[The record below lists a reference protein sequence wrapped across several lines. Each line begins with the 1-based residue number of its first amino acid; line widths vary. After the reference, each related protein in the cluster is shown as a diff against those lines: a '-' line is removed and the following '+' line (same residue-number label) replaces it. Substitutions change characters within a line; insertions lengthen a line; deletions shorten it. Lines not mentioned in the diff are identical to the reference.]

1 MPWCCPRTASAMP
14 RDLSCGRRGTSLGM
28 FARSRMK
35 YSCLPAACSNHI
47 PWIIIG
53 ICYACCIVIML
64 SIRLLLSREN
74 KRRDLEPRDT
84 TYDDIYIERV
94 IDGKVMQVKVE
105 KVRYSVLLLF
115 AVELTLSTRNSLTS
129 QTSRIGS
136 IDMSYK
142 PHSAIVK
149 VDGR

>member
-1 MPWCCPRTASAMP
+1 
-14 RDLSCGRRGTSLGM
+14 
-28 FARSRMK
+28 
-35 YSCLPAACSNHI
+35 
-47 PWIIIG
+47 
-53 ICYACCIVIML
+53 ML

-105 KVRYSVLLLF
+105 KVRYPVLLLV
-115 AVELTLSTRNSLTS
+115 AVELTLSSRNSSTS
-129 QTSRIGS
+129 QTSRTGS
-136 IDMSYK
+136 IDMSCK
-142 PHSAIVK
+142 PDSAIVK